1 MLYNVRCS
9 CPWEL
14 VLEQGLGTLLRIP
27 RSCRNELAV
36 STCLTTIFIGVDLSL
51 FSLHHH
57 TGPQLSF
64 TSRPLRGPSPWS
76 NSLPFYP
83 VPCVWGWGMG
93 GGVGC
98 RVQAENNWEA
108 NNLSFEDSTFPSL
121 TRAVPYHTRNAIN
134 PYEVRNKM
142 FLRSLYYCKKRI
154 GSCVNQSG
162 FKSYLGP
169 FPAFWPWA
177 TYFTQIQRLHL

>member
-1 MLYNVRCS
+1 MSNYYLHRGG
-9 CPWEL
+9 PF
-14 VLEQGLGTLLRIP
+14 TLLSASPHWSPAIIHLQASQRPQSMIKLIAIL
-27 RSCRNELAV
+27 SCAL
-36 STCLTTIFIGVDLSL
+36 
-51 FSLHHH
+51 
-57 TGPQLSF
+57 
-64 TSRPLRGPSPWS
+64 
-76 NSLPFYP
+76 
-83 VPCVWGWGMG
+83 CVRVGNG